1 MQFIMSIRVKSEK
14 IRNED
19 KGMLLPWLSWSHDF
33 LALAMSS
40 VKAWLRTGSDAQ
52 PGLRLLQD
60 SADVLRL
67 LQLNEMWMS
76 PALNPSPIE
85 V

>member
-1 MQFIMSIRVKSEK
+1 MSHREKS
-14 IRNED
+14 D
-19 KGMLLPWLSWSHDF
+19 KMGNGDKDGIFPWLSWSNDL

-40 VKAWLRTGSDAQ
+40 IKAWHKTGSDAQ

-60 SADVLRL
+60 SADVQRL
-67 LQLNEMWMS
+67 LQLNELWIS
-76 PALNPSPIE
+76 PTLNPSPIE